1 MPTLMV
7 PAPLE
12 DDNPDNP
19 FFANGGYWRTCFG
32 RPGSGPEFFTVDDVE
47 YLRTLIA
54 QITREGLPV
63 DRDRIYL
70 MGMSNAHGD
79 V

>member
-1 MPTLMV
+1 MTIAGLQ
-7 PAPLE
+7 ASF
-12 DDNPDNP
+12 PDNP